1 MATAVITG
9 VSTGIGLAAARE
21 LVARGWKVFGTVRRL
36 EDAPKLGERFTPLT
50 ADVTNPEDLKR
61 LRETLH
67 GEPIHALVNNA
78 GIAVPGP
85 LLELAEDDLRRQME
99 VNFFAPI
106 AVTREVWP
114 LLDKGSRIVMVSSVS
129 GKMGYPF
136 LGAYAA
142 SKHALEGASESLR
155 RELLL
160 EGIDVVLLC
169 PGAIQTPIWKKANFE
184 KFRNGKFAGAIR
196 KAEVEMARMGER
208 GLPVED
214 MGRLIAEILTAP
226 RPRTRY
232 TPVPVK
238 FLNWTLP
245 RLLPERWLDRVILSK
260 LR

>member
-21 LVARGWKVFGTVRRL
+21 LITRGWKVFGTVRRA
-36 EDAPKLGERFTPLT
+36 EDAPDFGERFLAVV
-50 ADVTNPEDLKR
+50 ADVTKPEDLR
-61 LRETLH
+61 RVRETIA
-67 GEPIHALVNNA
+67 GEKLHALVNNA

-85 LLELAEDDLRRQME
+85 LLELAEEDLRRQME

-106 AVTREVWP
+106 AVTRELWP
-114 LLDKGSRIVMVSSVS
+114 VLDKGSRIIMVSSVS

-160 EGIDVVLLC
+160 HDIDVTLLC
-169 PGAIQTPIWKKANFE
+169 PGAIRTPIWKKANFD
-184 KFRNGKFAGAIR
+184 KFRNGNFAGAIR
-196 KAEVEMARMGER
+196 NAEVEMARMGAR
-208 GLPVED
+208 GLPVEY
-214 MGRLIAEILTAP
+214 MGHLIAEILEGP
-226 RPRTRY
+226 RPRPRY
-232 TPVPVK
+232 TPVPNK
-238 FLNWTLP
+238 LFNWTLP
-245 RLLPERWLDRVILSK
+245 RLLPERWLDRIILSK